1 MENFVLDRQESVGR
15 DIYRVYLISSS
26 EIEVW
31 NLKVKVTRLWKENM
45 RLSRAK
51 KQKPHPKPQKVVFR
65 MQEIR
70 ARTREK
76 DVASQIKLT
85 QSVG

>member
-1 MENFVLDRQESVGR
+1 MENFVVDRQESVGR
-15 DIYRVYLISSS
+15 DIESISDFFLRNWSLKFS
-26 EIEVW
+26 EGDTSVE
-31 NLKVKVTRLWKENM
+31 KDM

>member
-31 NLKVKVTRLWKENM
+31 NLKVKVTWD
-45 RLSRAK
+45 S
-51 KQKPHPKPQKVVFR
+51 
-65 MQEIR
+65 QERKSKNHIQNLKR
-70 ARTREK
+70 
-76 DVASQIKLT
+76 
-85 QSVG
+85 

>member
-1 MENFVLDRQESVGR
+1 MENFVVDRQESVGR
-15 DIYRVYLISSS
+15 DIESISDFFLRNWSLKFS
-26 EIEVW
+26 EGDTSVEKEYET
-31 NLKVKVTRLWKENM
+31 LKSEK
-45 RLSRAK
+45 AK
-51 KQKPHPKPQKVVFR
+51 TTSKTSKVVFR

-70 ARTREK
+70 VRTREK